1 MDTDGGRRYISNI
14 FVNILTILIYLNYVF
29 NNEDVYFISHNELIK
44 LIEKRLNEEGYNIK
58 RIKKGVYKIYPVLYG
73 ERD

>member
-1 MDTDGGRRYISNI
+1 MDTDGGSRYISNVAI
-14 FVNILTILIYLNYVF
+14 TILTIIIYLNYIF
-29 NNEDVYFISHNELIK
+29 NNEDVYFISHNKLIK
-44 LIEKRLNEEGYNIK
+44 LIEKRLNKEGFNIK

>member
-14 FVNILTILIYLNYVF
+14 FIKLLSIIIYLNYIF
-29 NNEDVYFISHNELIK
+29 NNEDVYFISHNKLIK
-44 LIEKRLNEEGYNIK
+44 LIEKRLNKEGYNIK